1 MRASWFLVA
10 LLLGGC
16 GSLTLDKRFR
26 VFIDGDL
33 GGIGP
38 RALAAIQQ
46 ALTQLQ
52 RNPDSVAQEVR
63 IVADMSTKFDGYVDT
78 GDRSTLYLAPQW
90 INAYSDAAT
99 TDLHLRV
106 LVAHELGHMLGQDGH
121 LSCDGD
127 QNIMA
132 QNCLPP
138 TGRYSAADI
147 RWICNATTGGVC
159 DGL

>member
-1 MRASWFLVA
+1 MRTSLILVA

-26 VFIDGDL
+26 IFIDSDL
-33 GGIGP
+33 GAIGP
-38 RALAAIQQ
+38 RALAAFQS

-52 RNPDSVAQEVR
+52 KSPDNMAQEVR

-78 GDRSTLYLAPQW
+78 GDRSTLYLAPQY
-90 INAYSDAAT
+90 INAYPDTAT

-147 RWICNATTGGVC
+147 RGICNATTGGVC